1 MIQPNLTTLTC
12 DTSLSIHFRPQWI
25 SHNGKLLAAEP
36 TPAGIPSGGML
47 MLTGR
52 KHLSLLTTLTG
63 THNINLFWSNW
74 EQQFMGIIEEWISKG
89 FSPHAKSPMPG

>member
-1 MIQPNLTTLTC
+1 
-12 DTSLSIHFRPQWI
+12 
-25 SHNGKLLAAEP
+25 
-36 TPAGIPSGGML
+36 

-89 FSPHAKSPMPG
+89 FSPMQNLPCLGKNLISAMRKRNPELHKVAISLNISLLVTVLY